1 VPDYLPTGD
10 ELFQTG
16 SFGNVGHYSNKQN
29 DSYIKQT
36 LVSSDMHLMWQ
47 WENYLTRQ
55 LPVVFQPDAPAAL
68 VESINNLHIG
78 TQSPTLA
85 INPEDW
91 YYLR

>member
-16 SFGNVGHYSNKQN
+16 SFGNLGKYTDAHN
-29 DSYIKQT
+29 DALIKRT
-36 LVSSDMHLMWQ
+36 LSSSDMHRMWE

-68 VESINNLHIG
+68 VESINNLYIG

-85 INPEDW
+85 INPEQW